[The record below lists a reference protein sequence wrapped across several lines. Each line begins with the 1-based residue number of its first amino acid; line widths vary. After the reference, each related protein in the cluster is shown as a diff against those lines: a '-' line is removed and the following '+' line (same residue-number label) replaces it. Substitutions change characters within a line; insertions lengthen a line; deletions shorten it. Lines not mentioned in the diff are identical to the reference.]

1 MKTEILQPHPD
12 SVPAELQLFMNCIYE
27 YKKGIHSMV
36 LLTMSSRHREFAT
49 RRLESNGISYEIQ
62 TVSPGKMNLFFG
74 REECMEVI
82 RKIVIRPLNQ
92 LSAEEDFILGAML
105 GYDIC
110 QQCVRF
116 CSRKQQ
122 ASA

>member
-27 YKKGIHSMV
+27 YKKGIRSMV

-49 RRLESNGISYEIQ
+49 RRLESNGIGYEIQ
-62 TVSPGKMNLFFG
+62 TVSPEKMNLFFG

>member
-12 SVPAELQLFMNCIYE
+12 SVPAELQLFTNCIYE
-27 YKKGIHSMV
+27 YKKGIRSMV

-62 TVSPGKMNLFFG
+62 TVSPEKMNLFFG

>member
-27 YKKGIHSMV
+27 YKKGIRSMV
-36 LLTMSSRHREFAT
+36 LLTMSNRHREFAT

-62 TVSPGKMNLFFG
+62 TVSAEKMNLFFG

>member
-27 YKKGIHSMV
+27 YKKGIRSMV

-74 REECMEVI
+74 REECMEAI

>member
-12 SVPAELQLFMNCIYE
+12 SVPAELQRFMNCIYE
-27 YKKGIHSMV
+27 YKKGIRSMV
-36 LLTMSSRHREFAT
+36 LLTMSSRYREFAT

-62 TVSPGKMNLFFG
+62 TVSPEKMNLFFG

>member
-27 YKKGIHSMV
+27 YKKGIRSMV

-62 TVSPGKMNLFFG
+62 TVSPEKMNLFFG
-74 REECMEVI
+74 REECREVI

-92 LSAEEDFILGAML
+92 VSAEEDFILGAML

>member
-1 MKTEILQPHPD
+1 MKTEILQAHPD
-12 SVPAELQLFMNCIYE
+12 SVPAELQLFMNYIYE
-27 YKKGIHSMV
+27 YKKGIRSMV

-62 TVSPGKMNLFFG
+62 TVSPEKMNLFFG

>member
-1 MKTEILQPHPD
+1 MKTEILQHHPD

-27 YKKGIHSMV
+27 YKKGIRSMV

-62 TVSPGKMNLFFG
+62 TVSPEKMNLFFG

>member
-27 YKKGIHSMV
+27 YKKGIRSMV

-62 TVSPGKMNLFFG
+62 TVSPEKMNLFFG
-74 REECMEVI
+74 REKCMEVI

>member
-27 YKKGIHSMV
+27 YKKGIRSMV
-36 LLTMSSRHREFAT
+36 LLTMSSCHREFAT

>member
-27 YKKGIHSMV
+27 YKKGIRSMV

-62 TVSPGKMNLFFG
+62 TVSPEKMNLFFG
-74 REECMEVI
+74 REECLQVI

>member
-27 YKKGIHSMV
+27 YKKGIRSMV

-62 TVSPGKMNLFFG
+62 TVSPEKMNLFFG
-74 REECMEVI
+74 REECMEVR

-116 CSRKQQ
+116 CNRKQQ